1 MPLKSLFY
9 ACLLGIFIPFNAI
22 SAEVAGQSDFSK
34 AWKDKEDSLIIL
46 THDVELFLE
55 DTLSGAVSKSISSNE
70 TDGVTFTL
78 TLEQESA
85 GLTTTGKLSL
95 NNLALSNLSDAK
107 TMFRVNENDA
117 VFTDVTLNQA
127 CAGILIT
134 EGTMTLK
141 GFMNLNIDTVTATS
155 ALFTANDFTVDEQFT
170 LNLFGDMLPSQQIIL
185 FKGATEETLALIHYD
200 DTCYSLTLQG
210 NQIILTVPEPTTTV
224 FLALAAIS
232 APLRR
237 RRH

>member
-1 MPLKSLFY
+1 MKLKSLFY

-22 SAEVAGQSDFSK
+22 SAEVDGQSGFNK
-34 AWKDKEDSLIIL
+34 AWEDKEDSQIIL
-46 THDVELFLE
+46 TRDVDLFLE
-55 DTLSGAVSKSISSNE
+55 DSLSGTVSKSIGSDD
-70 TDGVTFTL
+70 TAAVTFTL

-95 NNLALSNLSDAK
+95 NNLTLSNLSNAK
-107 TMFRVNENDA
+107 TMFHVNENDA
-117 VFTDVTLNQA
+117 EFTDVTLNHA

-155 ALFTANDFTVDEQFT
+155 ALFIANDFTIDEQFK
-170 LNLFGDMLPSQQIIL
+170 LNLIDDMSPSQQIIL
-185 FKGATEETLALIHYD
+185 FEGATEETLALIHYD
-200 DTCYSLTLQG
+200 DTRYSLTLQG

-224 FLALAAIS
+224 FLTLAAIS
-232 APLRR
+232 ATLRR